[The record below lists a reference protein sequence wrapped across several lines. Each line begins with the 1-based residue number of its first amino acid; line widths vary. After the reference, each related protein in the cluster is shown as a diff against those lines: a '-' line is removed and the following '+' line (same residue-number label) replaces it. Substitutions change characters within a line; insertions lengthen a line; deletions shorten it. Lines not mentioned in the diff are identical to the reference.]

1 MHFPIHPLDELIFV
15 HQFDNVYA
23 FLIQLFQHA
32 IECLQG
38 KTINDG
44 DSLTPMCFY
53 LFPVNKGNLKAI

>member
-1 MHFPIHPLDELIFV
+1 MEKKKPYSFIIFE
-15 HQFDNVYA
+15 NESST
-23 FLIQLFQHA
+23 QHA